1 MHNPDFHRIV
11 TPAILYV
18 LDRSAKNGVSITR
31 VVRALDPDLAKLSFE
46 AVRQRIKKY
55 LVVLRNRI
63 ENSSDTSTK
72 IHSKKQS
79 SFSAILFRLGCQVT
93 STKRARVK
101 RERTQVGMAIEL
113 L

>member
-18 LDRSAKNGVSITR
+18 LDRSAKNGVSITE
-31 VVRALDPDLAKLSFE
+31 VVRALDPDMAKLSFE
-46 AVRQRIKKY
+46 TVWQMIKKY
-55 LVVLRNRI
+55 LVVSRNRI

-79 SFSAILFRLGCQVT
+79 SFSAILFRLEAG
-93 STKRARVK
+93 SNI
-101 RERTQVGMAIEL
+101 GL
-113 L
+113 LKGHQRDDGRQRF